1 MLRINGIISRTLLGL
16 FATGLLTGVLA
27 AADAHK
33 ELLPNGNMESGSGGT
48 PAHWAGSWG
57 TDEANRFLRLKGGS
71 PMVSASRV
79 FPLSGQRALQLGW
92 RFRHTDLV
100 RDEKAK
106 KDARLGIDFL
116 DADGQVVLP
125 GPAYPTFS
133 GTSDGWQKNAVQ
145 FFVPPNATALRISP
159 ALIGQTGGTLD
170 LDQFSLT
177 VLSPGD
183 VPEET
188 RTNGNIAVDAGKG
201 QPAVLHV
208 DGRRIVDATG
218 KELWLQGLSVPSLEW
233 KVDGDAIV
241 PSIATGIEVWKAN
254 IIRLP
259 VKGDFWFGTGK
270 KQEADGGKA
279 YRALVDQAVLAAGS
293 RGAYLI
299 LDLHRFRAPTDEDV
313 AFWKDAAVRY
323 KDNPTVLFGLFNEPH
338 DLTWEVWKSGGTVE
352 DKKKAGDALTE
363 NKEVITSFTTCGMQ
377 GLIDTVRATGAK
389 NAVLVGGLDWAY
401 DLSGV
406 LKGFDLDDK
415 GGNGIIWDT
424 HVYPWKSDWQGK
436 FLEVA
441 KTRAVLVGE
450 VGCDAVRY
458 DFIPPE
464 RFESPYTWA
473 LDMIGCIQQNR
484 LHWTAWAFHP
494 HCGPPMIQN
503 QTTYAPTPFWGAYVR
518 SALLGKQFTPAKLR

>member
-1 MLRINGIISRTLLGL
+1 MNRTATRFVHVVISLGAFTLL
-16 FATGLLTGVLA
+16 TC
-27 AADAHK
+27 ADAPKPK
-33 ELLPNGNMESGSGGT
+33 ELLPNGDMEKGKGDS
-48 PAHWAGSWG
+48 PDHWAGSWG
-57 TDEANRFLRLKGGS
+57 TDEANRFLRLKGGA
-71 PMVSASRV
+71 PNVSASRT
-79 FPLSGQRALQLGW
+79 FQLSGQRALQLGW
-92 RFRHTDLV
+92 RFRHADLV
-100 RDEKAK
+100 ADDKGK
-106 KDARLGIDFL
+106 GARLAIDFL
-116 DADGQVVLP
+116 DGSGQIVLP
-125 GPAYPTFS
+125 GPAYPTFTGS
-133 GTSDGWQKNAVQ
+133 SDGWQKGSAK
-145 FFVPPNATALRISP
+145 FFVPPNATALRVNP
-159 ALIGQTGGTLD
+159 TLTGQTGGTLD
-170 LDQFSLT
+170 LDQFSMT
-177 VLSPGD
+177 VISPGD
-183 VPEET
+183 VPEEN
-188 RTNGNIAVDAGKG
+188 RTTGNIAVDAGKG
-201 QPAVLHV
+201 QPPMLRV
-208 DGRRIVDATG
+208 DGKRIVDSAG

-233 KVDGDAIV
+233 KAEGDAII

-270 KQEADGGKA
+270 GQSDGGKA
-279 YRALVDQAVLAAGS
+279 YRELVDQAILASGS
-293 RGAYLI
+293 RGAYLV
-299 LDLHRFRAPTDEDV
+299 LDLHRFRAPNDGDV
-313 AFWKDAAVRY
+313 AFWKDAAARY

-338 DLTWEVWKSGGTVE
+338 DISWEVWKSGGMVE
-352 DKKKAGDALTE
+352 EKKKASDALAE
-363 NKEVITSFTTCGMQ
+363 NKDAITAYKTCGMQ

-450 VGCDAVRY
+450 VGCDQVRY

-494 HCGPPMIQN
+494 RCGPPMIQD
-503 QTTYAPTPFWGAYVR
+503 QATFTPTPFWGAYVR
-518 SALLGKQFTPAKLR
+518 SALLGKTFAPAKLR

>member
-1 MLRINGIISRTLLGL
+1 MLRFDRIFLCL
-16 FATGLLTGVLA
+16 FTAAFLA
-27 AADAHK
+27 GADVPK
-33 ELLPNGNMESGSGGT
+33 QLLPNGDMESGKGNT

-57 TDEANRFLRLKGGS
+57 TDEANRFLRLTGGR
-71 PMVSASRV
+71 PTTKASRV
-79 FPLSGQRALQLGW
+79 FQLSGQRALQLDW
-92 RFRHTDLV
+92 RFRNSDLV
-100 RDEKAK
+100 RDENTKQ
-106 KDARLGIDFL
+106 DALLAIDFL
-116 DADGQVVLP
+116 DAAGQTVLP
-125 GPAYPTFS
+125 GPAYPIFT
-133 GTSDGWQKNAVQ
+133 GTSVGWQKGSVK
-145 FFVPPNATALRISP
+145 FFVPPNATALRLSP
-159 ALIGQTGGTLD
+159 TLIGQTSGTLD
-170 LDQFSLT
+170 LDQFSLS
-177 VLSPGD
+177 VVSPGD

-201 QPAVLHV
+201 QPAMLHV
-208 DGRRIVDATG
+208 DGRRIVDANG

-233 KVDGDAIV
+233 KVDGDAIIS
-241 PSIATGIEVWKAN
+241 SIATGIEVWKAN
-254 IIRLP
+254 VIRLP

-270 KQEADGGKA
+270 GQTDGGKA
-279 YRALVDQAVLAAGS
+279 YRELVDQAVLASGS
-293 RGAYLI
+293 RGAWI
-299 LDLHRFRAPTDEDV
+299 IIDLHRFRAPNDQDV
-313 AFWKDAAVRY
+313 AFWKDAAERY

-338 DLTWEVWKSGGTVE
+338 SITWEVWKSGGLVE
-352 DKKKAGDALTE
+352 DAKKPASDALTE
-363 NKEVITSFTTCGMQ
+363 NKEAVTSFTTCGMQ

-494 HCGPPMIQN
+494 HCGPPMVQN
-503 QTTYAPTPFWGAYVR
+503 QTTFAPTPFWGAYVR
-518 SALLGKQFTPAKLR
+518 SALLGKMFTPVKLR